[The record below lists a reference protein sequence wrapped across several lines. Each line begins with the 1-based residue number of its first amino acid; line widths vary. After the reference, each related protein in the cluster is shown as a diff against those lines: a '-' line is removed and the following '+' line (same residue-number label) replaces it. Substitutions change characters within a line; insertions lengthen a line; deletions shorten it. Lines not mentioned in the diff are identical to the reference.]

1 MPADPMG
8 EPPSLSTEAHP
19 QEITLARWTER
30 FVAWLIDF
38 VIVSIGLAILFVL
51 LSIPFWIYY
60 AAEQVDEEFRG
71 LQPFHYLISSLVFFL
86 YWTYFES
93 TTGQS
98 LGKKIMNLK
107 TTNLD
112 GTVAE
117 GKKVA
122 VAAFGKAFL
131 LPFDVVLGWIFTNE
145 KRQRIF
151 NRVSN
156 TVVIK
161 MRTESKSTVGNIKYI
176 KD

>member
-1 MPADPMG
+1 MA
-8 EPPSLSTEAHP
+8 EPSPSSDMHSTE
-19 QEITLARWTER
+19 IKLARWTER

-38 VIVSIGLAILFVL
+38 VIVSIGLAVLFAI

-60 AAEQVDEEFRG
+60 SAQEVEQQFEG
-71 LQPFHYLISSLVFFL
+71 LQPFHYIVSSLVFFL

-98 LGKKIMNLK
+98 IGKKVMNLK
-107 TTNLD
+107 TTYTN
-112 GTVAE
+112 GAVAE
-117 GKKVA
+117 RKNVA
-122 VAAFGKAFL
+122 LAAFGKAFL

-151 NRVSN
+151 NRASN
-156 TVVIK
+156 TIVIK
-161 MRTESKSTVGNIKYI
+161 IKTKSISTDKNIKYI